1 MSNKVFNPKKL
12 NKLNNPVR
20 LEEIPP
26 QLIWEKLQLKNP
38 KVLVDIGAGTGFF
51 SKEFIKFT
59 DNGKV
64 YACDI
69 SDVMLDWMKVNV
81 CPQFS
86 NIIPLKINNGII
98 PLDEGIAD
106 LVFMINLHHEIDD
119 HESLLKQ
126 CYGLLN
132 ESGKILIIDWKK
144 EQMEQGPPI
153 EIRFSKEAVKNQLSD
168 SGFTISQSFELGKH
182 FVVIAEKGKY

>member
-12 NKLNNPVR
+12 NKLNNPIR

-69 SDVMLDWMKVNV
+69 SDVMLDWVKENV
-81 CPQFS
+81 CTEFP
-86 NIIPLKINNGII
+86 NIIPIKINDGII
-98 PLDEGIAD
+98 PLNEGIVD

-119 HESLLKQ
+119 HALLLKQ
-126 CYGLLN
+126 CHGLLN
-132 ESGKILIIDWKK
+132 KSGKILVIDWKK
-144 EQMEQGPPI
+144 EQMEQGPSI
-153 EIRFSKEAVKNQLSD
+153 EIRFYIEEVKKQLSD
-168 SGFTISQSFELGKH
+168 SGFSSLQSFELEKH
-182 FVVIAEKGKY
+182 FVVIGEKSKY